1 MPRKKTYQSATERQ
15 RAYLARVRDG
25 KAGIATQT
33 TDPGQGGVRLCVTL
47 PASTRNALKRLA
59 RHEGRTPAEILH
71 SLITSRID
79 ETTRNMTEAEIEAF
93 FV

>member
-15 RAYLARVRDG
+15 RAYLSRVRDG

-33 TDPGQGGVRLCVTL
+33 EDPGQGAVRLCVTL
-47 PASTRNALKRLA
+47 PVSTRNALRRLA
-59 RHEGRTPAEILH
+59 RYEGRTPAEILL

-79 ETTRNMTEAEIEAF
+79 DTTQNMTDAESEAF
-93 FV
+93 WA